1 MQSLCH
7 FDAVEYVLKL
17 KCVCVSWGISSTRR
31 ALPFAVQKLEPFGQ
45 VEHFD
50 QLAVGT
56 PRDFKWSFG
65 GSGLAGSSLGDTGRC
80 TDVAMLIGWSVE
92 FLR

>member
-1 MQSLCH
+1 MMSFLMQSLCH

-17 KCVCVSWGISSTRR
+17 QYVCVSCGISSTRR
-31 ALPFAVQKLEPFGQ
+31 ALPFALQKLEPFGQ

-65 GSGLAGSSLGDTGRC
+65 GSGLAGSSLGDRQPADVQMLRC
-80 TDVAMLIGWSVE
+80 S
-92 FLR
+92 